1 MLNYFKLFYLIN
13 YKMPKRKEILYDK
26 CDDLEWIADIFGT
39 VQILASIISSESP
52 NTDFIIADME
62 ENEITDPEGTT
73 IPVDRINKGDV
84 KDGKAPS
91 GLYFNGAHWY
101 SLKNRITSDSYEL
114 KYQIKGTAHFCQT
127 FALLIFLGKDK
138 SGKYKMTPENYG
150 LNIYNALEF
159 WKDLFKNPLYSDL
172 TEFIIKE
179 EIRRWNLN
187 DPKKRFNSK
196 NTILPTNNKPLN
208 KITKSSLIQFI
219 EYLQY
224 YALQSVYNGCVE
236 G

>member
-1 MLNYFKLFYLIN
+1 
-13 YKMPKRKEILYDK
+13 MPKRKEILYDK
-26 CDDLEWIADIFGT
+26 CDELQWIVDLFGT
-39 VQILASIISSESP
+39 VEILASIISSESP
-52 NTDFIIADME
+52 NTDFIIANME
-62 ENEITDPEGTT
+62 TNEITDPEGTT
-73 IPVDRINKGDV
+73 ISVGRINKGDV
-84 KDGKAPS
+84 KGGKTPS

-101 SLKNRITSDSYEL
+101 SLKNRTTTDSYDL

-138 SGKYKMTPENYG
+138 TGKYKMTPENYS

-172 TEFIIKE
+172 TEFIINK

-187 DPKKRFNSK
+187 NPEERFNSK
-196 NTILPTNNKPLN
+196 NIILPTNNTPLN

-219 EYLQY
+219 EYLQN
-224 YALQSVYNGCVE
+224 YALQNVYNGCEE

>member
-1 MLNYFKLFYLIN
+1 
-13 YKMPKRKEILYDK
+13 MPKRKEILYDK
-26 CDDLEWIADIFGT
+26 CDDLEWIVDIFGT
-39 VQILASIISSESP
+39 VEILASIISSESP
-52 NTDFIIADME
+52 NTDFIIANMQT
-62 ENEITDPEGTT
+62 NEITDSEGTT
-73 IPVDRINKGDV
+73 ITVDRINKGDV

-159 WKDLFKNPLYSDL
+159 WKDLFKNQAYSLL
-172 TEFIIKE
+172 TDFIIN
-179 EIRRWNLN
+179 EIRTWNLN
-187 DPKKRFNSK
+187 NPKERFNSK

-224 YALQSVYNGCVE
+224 YALQSVYNGCKE